1 MSRSDT
7 PTTLRAPRQGRRTG
21 AGPTG
26 AETVPAAIG
35 EALG

>member
-7 PTTLRAPRQGRRTG
+7 LTTLRAPRQGRRIG